1 MEIEAIWPLFG
12 LEIETP
18 RLLLRPVRDE
28 DLPQLTQAAL
38 DGVHEPDQTPFGF
51 PWTDALPADL
61 PRNLASYQWSLRNRV
76 APNDWTVAFAVHC
89 DGKVSAHRTWPLTTT
104 QMGSP
109 SIRIV
114 AHAKCA
120 GQRLGYRDAR
130 RTAAVRVRHSRR
142 PLGRVQRNVV
152 ERTFAGRI
160 GENSGYELN
169 GVTRASPRSGQPV
182 DEQKVRLARERFN
195 RPPWQIKVRGAEP
208 ALGQLGIRTQ
218 RH

>member
-89 DGKVSAHRTWPLTTT
+89 DGKVIGSQDLAAHDYANRLTVNTGSWLTQSAQGKGLGTEMRAGLLLFAFDTLDAHWAESSATSWNE
-104 QMGSP
+104 P
-109 SIRIV
+109 S
-114 AHAKCA
+114 
-120 GQRLGYRDAR
+120 LG
-130 RTAAVRVRHSRR
+130 VSRK
-142 PLGRVQRNVV
+142 L
-152 ERTFAGRI
+152 
-160 GENSGYELN
+160 GYELN